1 MTRYSSKALSL
12 ILCLA
17 VCLVSCTPKYT
28 YQMPEQT
35 NDGWETASLSNAG
48 ISEKP
53 LRALVEAIHRDKY
66 RNIHSILIARKG
78 DLVFEEYFGGYRYN
92 YQGEQFRGEFVNYD
106 ANTTHDIA
114 SITKAITSAL
124 VGIAIDHSQIQDVN
138 QKVFSFFPE
147 YSHLKDQKK
156 DKITVEHLLTMTSG
170 LQWNEMDV
178 SVNTRNEKNDIIQSF
193 HAADPI
199 EYILAKPVVAEPGTR
214 WYYSGG
220 DVNILG
226 EVIRKATGL
235 RMDDFAQQHL
245 FTPLGIKEYKWDFMN
260 PDIIHAA
267 ANLKLRPRDMLK
279 FGQMYLDGG
288 MWKGKRILSRQ
299 WVERSTKAQQRVS
312 PESWQESEGERYGY
326 QWFLRTYHTRSGAY
340 ESYLRTGW
348 GGQRIVVLPG
358 LEMVVVFTG
367 GNHATPDPE
376 NEIMIR
382 YILPAVR

>member
-1 MTRYSSKALSL
+1 MHKSS
-12 ILCLA
+12 
-17 VCLVSCTPKYT
+17 VDFLVGLT
-28 YQMPEQT
+28 
-35 NDGWETASLSNAG
+35 DHLGGGWEIASLSDVG
-48 ISEKP
+48 IDEKP
-53 LRALVEAIHRDKY
+53 LQDLVEAIRRDKY

-78 DLVFEEYFGGYRYN
+78 DLVFEEYFGGYRYK
-92 YQGEQFRGEFVNYD
+92 YDGDMFRGEFVNYD
-106 ANTTHDIA
+106 TNTIHDIA
-114 SITKAITSAL
+114 SVTKAITSAL
-124 VGIAIDHSQIQDVN
+124 IGIAVDRGQIQGEY
-138 QKVFSFFPE
+138 QEIFSFFPE
-147 YSHLKDQKK
+147 YSHLKDEKK

-199 EYILAKPVVAEPGTR
+199 EYILVKPVVVEPGTR

-220 DVNILG
+220 DVNVLG
-226 EVIRKATGL
+226 EIIRKATGL
-235 RMDDFAQQHL
+235 RMDDFAKQHL
-245 FTPLGIKEYKWDFMN
+245 FRPLGIKEYEWGFMN

-299 WVERSTKAQQRVS
+299 WVEWSTKAHKRVS
-312 PESWQESEGERYGY
+312 PASWRESEGDRYGY
-326 QWFLRTYHTRSGAY
+326 QWFLRTYNTKSAAY

-348 GGQRIVVLPG
+348 GGQRITVFPS

-376 NEIMIR
+376 NEIMTR
-382 YILPAVR
+382 HVLPSVR